1 MLARLGW
8 KTPRGLGDSR
18 GLRGREAAERPGQA
32 AAWTGRSP
40 PCSSALSANA
50 QKNRIAGCR
59 GEPSWPLTPEDREHQ
74 RRRALSGE
82 GFRGRHRAL
91 PQGVGAAPVHWPV
104 ALGLNATPQAPA
116 GVLNLEADSGS
127 PRTSQLVWS
136 LAEALELAL
145 LIFAEELPCFRARIG
160 TKLCKG
166 FVRTI
171 MWFPHTSEP
180 WLAGSR
186 APRAAVGRR
195 VCPVRAIPA
204 SRMLIARH
212 LPEHALIGGRPE
224 ATLRW
229 RFPAGSRHCSLSDVL
244 PGRAHALVV
253 DEPAIRVD

>member
-18 GLRGREAAERPGQA
+18 GLRGREAAERPGLA

-50 QKNRIAGCR
+50 QKNRMAGYR
-59 GEPSWPLTPEDREHQ
+59 GEVIVASGARGP
-74 RRRALSGE
+74 RASTSKRIV
-82 GFRGRHRAL
+82 RGRFPGPHRAL
-91 PQGVGAAPVHWPV
+91 PQGVGAAPVYLAG
-104 ALGLNATPQAPA
+104 ALGLNARPQAPA
-116 GVLNLEADSGS
+116 GVLNLEAHPRLTADPSSSSGVS
-127 PRTSQLVWS
+127 PKLSSSPPDFRRGT
-136 LAEALELAL
+136 AALPRS
-145 LIFAEELPCFRARIG
+145 FG

-212 LPEHALIGGRPE
+212 LPEHALIGGRRE
-224 ATLRW
+224 ASLRW
-229 RFPAGSRHCSLSDVL
+229 RF
-244 PGRAHALVV
+244 LVGLA
-253 DEPAIRVD
+253 PLFS